1 MKLSTRLTLA
11 MVGLVLFTTAVTGI
25 LAYRNLLGVAVSC
38 SMKRLDQHVRL
49 LASELEA
56 VVRGARADV
65 LGFAVD
71 EMVIGS
77 SGDLA
82 DRSNVFAAAE
92 RRRLE
97 SRFSPATFTSRRLNW
112 KRRAEWSTHPVF
124 RPRGLLR
131 RCLHP
136 MVGGL
141 EL

>member
-11 MVGLVLFTTAVTGI
+11 MVI
-25 LAYRNLLGVAVSC
+25 LAYRNLLGVAVPRSLE
-38 SMKRLDQHVRL
+38 RLDQHVRL
-49 LASELEA
+49 IASELDA

-65 LGFAVD
+65 LAFAVD

-97 SRFSPATFTSRRLNW
+97 SRFS
-112 KRRAEWSTHPVF
+112 AELTAKPWYDEFAARIRIASVKPWT
-124 RPRGLLR
+124 
-131 RCLHP
+131 
-136 MVGGL
+136 M
-141 EL
+141 